1 MAGALIKMKLPAE
14 RTTLCPMAAIV
25 FLRPFPLNAH
35 SCHCLAHFSIWLE
48 KRKETTHNKDV
59 EKSLEKQRK

>member
-14 RTTLCPMAAIV
+14 RTTLYPMAAIV

-35 SCHCLAHFSIWLE
+35 SCHCLAHFSMGLE
-48 KRKETTHNKDV
+48 KIREYAHNESV
-59 EKSLEKQRK
+59 EK

>member
-14 RTTLCPMAAIV
+14 RTTLYPMAAIV

-35 SCHCLAHFSIWLE
+35 SCHCLAHFSMGLE
-48 KRKETTHNKDV
+48 KRREYAHNESV
-59 EKSLEKQRK
+59 EK